1 MNYYIFLSFLAM
13 TMGGILVSWRNR
25 QNSEDFLSKTVLR
38 EKTRITLKVNSKKT
52 SSGTDEE
59 IKHLRFKLYSD
70 HHSTIFNFSDQTYS
84 DNSDFLKTVQ
94 SHERATRVKRGFIQ
108 NRQELLEEVKA
119 RRSRRILLKILEY
132 KSFLLD

>member
-1 MNYYIFLSFLAM
+1 M

-38 EKTRITLKVNSKKT
+38 EKTRITLKVKSKTT

-59 IKHLRFKLYSD
+59 IKDLRFKLYSD

-84 DNSDFLKTVQ
+84 DNSDYLKTVQ

>member
-1 MNYYIFLSFLAM
+1 M

-38 EKTRITLKVNSKKT
+38 EKTRITLKVKSKTT

-59 IKHLRFKLYSD
+59 IKDLRFKLFSD

-84 DNSDFLKTVQ
+84 DSSDFLKTVK